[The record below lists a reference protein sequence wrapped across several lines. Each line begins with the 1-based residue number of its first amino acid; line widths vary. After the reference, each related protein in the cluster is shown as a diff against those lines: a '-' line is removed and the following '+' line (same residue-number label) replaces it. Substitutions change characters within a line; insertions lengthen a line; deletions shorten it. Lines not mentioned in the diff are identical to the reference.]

1 MSIKLL
7 VDEDLPRSTAELL
20 RSLGYEAIDVRDIGL
35 RGARDSEIFAYASK
49 VNATVVTADVG
60 FASMIYLS
68 SQAHADAGVI
78 LLRLPIDLPVKALN
92 EILLKAITSLS
103 DEELNK
109 NFIVID
115 QQKIRI
121 RRSKN

>member
-1 MSIKLL
+1 M
-7 VDEDLPRSTAELL
+7 L

-35 RGARDSEIFAYASK
+35 RGARDIEIFAYASK

-68 SQAHADAGVI
+68 SQAHAGVI

-109 NFIVID
+109 NIIVID